1 MGYFVFRPRL
11 GMNRSEFE
19 TLSHCLGMTLFDGY
33 KPVGCD
39 LVEHFWQLKAFSHLK
54 LLEKRM

>member
-1 MGYFVFRPRL
+1 
-11 GMNRSEFE
+11 MNRSEFE